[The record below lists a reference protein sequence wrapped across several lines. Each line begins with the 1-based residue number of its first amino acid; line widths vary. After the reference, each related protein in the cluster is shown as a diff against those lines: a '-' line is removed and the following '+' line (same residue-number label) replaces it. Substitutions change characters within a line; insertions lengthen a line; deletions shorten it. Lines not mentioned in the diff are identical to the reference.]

1 MSGHARDTPVAAG
14 DPAQADAP
22 PRQAGRE
29 TYESALAGARQAADE
44 LRRLGPE
51 GAERAGSSPRAD
63 DDRLADARRTA
74 DLLVADLISLGP
86 IYLDGPAAM

>member
-51 GAERAGSSPRAD
+51 GA
-63 DDRLADARRTA
+63 
-74 DLLVADLISLGP
+74 
-86 IYLDGPAAM
+86 